1 MNLLDLVATI
11 RIDLSD
17 FERGLNSAREQA
29 KNFSSNLGD
38 AYSGIQDVLKPAVQ
52 GFQAVESVG
61 KKAGDAIKKSVT
73 GFTAAA
79 AAVGGFGAAA
89 VKSGMSFDAT
99 MSEVSAISGAAGKD
113 FDSLRAKALEM
124 GAKTKFSATE
134 AAEAMTYMA
143 MAGWK
148 AGDMIGGIEG
158 IMDLAAA
165 SGEDLASTSDIVT
178 DALSAFGLQA
188 KDSGRFADVLAAAS
202 TSANTN
208 VGMMGETFKYVAPVA
223 GALGYSA
230 EDTAISIGLMANQ
243 GIKASQAGTSLRS
256 ILTRLATNAGETK
269 TQMGA
274 LSVLTQELGVEFYNT
289 DGTTRNLNDVLVDS
303 RAAWAGLSQEQQI
316 SYSKIIAGQE
326 AMSGWLALMNAAPA
340 DIEKVTT
347 AIYDCDGAAKEM
359 SKTMIDNLQ
368 GDLTLLGSAFESL
381 QIAISDS
388 LTPTLREF
396 AQFGQKAMANLL
408 EGFQSGGT
416 TGFFSALTGIVT
428 EGITLLAEKAP
439 QFAQVS
445 MQFIDS
451 LATGIL
457 NARDKII
464 QSAAQIFMILVQGLD
479 SWMSSHLSELLD
491 FGKKIVDSLF
501 QGFVSAGD
509 VIAKYIGEFIPL
521 IAEAFA
527 KYHEALF
534 TVGIDILGA
543 IGRGIVEN
551 KGKIRETAKEMIAN
565 MVTALRDNAPDI
577 IEGAVAL
584 LNALVEAVIANL
596 PLILEAGAE
605 IVLALVSGISGNL
618 PAITVVVGLIIAEIV
633 KVIQVVGNIAAAFN
647 SLTSLF
653 GDLGG
658 AVTKL
663 QGIVSSAISTVTGL
677 GSKLMAGI
685 QALWALVLAHP
696 VAAVVVAI
704 VAAITILW
712 NKSEAFREFWIGAW
726 EKCKEAFSAF
736 ADWCSEGVENLKQL
750 FAEWRDKI
758 NEKFSDIGNWFR
770 ERFAGVR
777 KSAVEAADSA
787 KKKFDEFRKALDK
800 QFGKIGDWFGE
811 KFRAARKNAVSA
823 WDNITDVFDGIVKS
837 ILGVFKMTP
846 EEFKKIGTNIMK
858 GFGDGIIEKGKWLLD
873 KAKGIVKSI
882 KNVFTNKEGFD
893 THSPSRWAKN
903 VFAYVMEGGE
913 QGLVSGSRDLIKTA
927 KRAADDIKDNLQ
939 FSPVSMETENT
950 DLAILS
956 AETLEAAAERLFE
969 FLESCREAFIE
980 FGEWLKEQAQVLFE
994 WFGES
999 LDSIAERIA
1008 AAQESFLTL
1017 WDSIAALWSAAP
1029 EWFAEICENIRLLF
1043 ETLTLA
1049 ITELFVTAVTTVQ
1062 ETFAAL
1068 PEAFTETCDALR
1080 GIWEQATTFFT
1091 ETFTAAA
1098 EAVKE
1103 AWAAVEEFFAALW
1116 NAITAI
1122 YGEAPA
1128 WFGETFT
1135 AAFEAIQTAWEPVIP
1150 FFEAEWENIINV
1162 FSDAAERFFEIGE
1175 SAMNGL
1181 LDGIESM
1188 KDSVIAAAE
1197 AVKQGIVDAFSDLA
1211 ELLTNI
1217 ANQAMEALS
1226 QAVYSKFDEMKAE
1239 VDELMS
1245 RIAAAISKLS
1255 EARSKT
1261 ESLEKKAEKEEKA
1274 AEKKLEAVS
1283 KGVQKAAEATKAAAG
1298 TVKSMVSAKP
1308 SASTGKT
1315 PTQLLREEN
1324 ASYGKANTSG
1334 KTPSQINREEKASQ
1348 KKVTLTPSQINRLD
1362 KALANGISGGGFG
1375 GGGASGSGAGRKPAS
1390 SQIQNMN
1397 NAIADALQFA
1407 ASTGAKKSG
1416 GAAKAVTKDSGRGG
1430 NVFNFTFNS
1439 PKAMSPTEAAR
1450 ASKWAAQQ
1458 IALDYV

>member
-1 MNLLDLVATI
+1 MNLMDLVATI

-134 AAEAMTYMA
+134 AAEAMTYMG

-158 IMDLAAA
+158 IMNLAAA
-165 SGEDLASTSDIVT
+165 SGEDLALTSDIVT
-178 DALSAFGLQA
+178 DALTAFGMKA
-188 KDSGRFADVLAAAS
+188 SDSGHFADILAAAS
-202 TSANTN
+202 SNANTN
-208 VGMMGETFKYVAPVA
+208 VSLMGETFKYAAPVA
-223 GALGYSA
+223 GALGYTA
-230 EDTAISIGLMANQ
+230 EDTALAIGLMANN
-243 GIKASQAGTSLRS
+243 GIKASQAGTALRM
-256 ILTRLATNAGETK
+256 ILNKMTGDIGIAENGIEKTSVATQNA
-269 TQMGA
+269 
-274 LSVLTQELGVEFYNT
+274 
-289 DGTTRNLNDVLVDS
+289 DGSMRSFRDVLVDL
-303 RAAWAGLSQEQQI
+303 RAEFAELTPAEKAWNAEN
-316 SYSKIIAGQE
+316 IAGTN
-326 AMSGWLALMNAAPA
+326 AMSGFLALMSASQEDFDKLA
-340 DIEKVTT
+340 DSIDNC
-347 AIYDCDGAAKEM
+347 AGAAKNM
-359 SKTMIDNLQ
+359 SDTMIDNLQ

-663 QGIVSSAISTVTGL
+663 QGIVSSAIKTIMGL

-758 NEKFSDIGNWFR
+758 DEKFSDIGNWFR
-770 ERFAGVR
+770 ERFADVR

-787 KKKFDEFRKALDK
+787 KKKFDEFRKALDE

-956 AETLEAAAERLFE
+956 VETLEAAAERLFE

-1080 GIWEQATTFFT
+1080 GIWEHATTFFT

-1116 NAITAI
+1116 DAITAI

-1175 SAMNGL
+1175 AAMNGL

-1239 VDELMS
+1239 VDELMN

-1315 PTQLLREEN
+1315 PTQLLREEK

-1407 ASTGAKKSG
+1407 ASAGAKKSG

-1458 IALDYV
+1458 IALDYI